1 MGVAVPTGEGETQA
15 MGTISGWIG
24 NVFGAGGDGER
35 PALKSWKAIAES
47 GEVTKLLTSGVERL
61 TPLLGIWQKA
71 AKHQFEALKDGAIE
85 ALQPVFSSWEAV
97 SRSEEFEA
105 LKTNA
110 REGLQ
115 PVIGSFKAI
124 SKSEEFSKLITS
136 ATEGVQPALK
146 SWKAVAKSEDFEAF
160 KKSLKSLGGDMV
172 SGALKQAEGSFVQD
186 VADRAGKVLGGRRSR
201 AAG

>member
-1 MGVAVPTGEGETQA
+1 

-24 NVFGAGGDGER
+24 NVFGAGDGGER
-35 PALKSWKAIAES
+35 RARASWKTIAES
-47 GEVTKLLTSGVERL
+47 GEVTKLMTSGVERL
-61 TPLLGIWQKA
+61 TPLLGTWQKT
-71 AKHQFEALKDGAIE
+71 AKDQFEALKDGAIE

-115 PVIGSFKAI
+115 PVAGSFKAI
-124 SKSEEFSKLITS
+124 SKSEEFSKLMTS

-160 KKSLKSLGGDMV
+160 KKSLKSLGGNMV
-172 SGALKQAEGSFVQD
+172 SRALKQAEGSFV
-186 VADRAGKVLGGRRSR
+186 RK
-201 AAG
+201 